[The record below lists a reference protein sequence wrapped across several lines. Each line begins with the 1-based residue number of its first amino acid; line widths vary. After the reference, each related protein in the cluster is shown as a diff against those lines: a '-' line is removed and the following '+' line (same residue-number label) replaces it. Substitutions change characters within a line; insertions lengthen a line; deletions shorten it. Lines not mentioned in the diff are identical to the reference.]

1 MYETKNVELEM
12 SFMLQI
18 YITNMSS
25 VMAKDGRRIDN
36 GMKDRERRFLD
47 PETEKDRRIRKLGKE

>member
-1 MYETKNVELEM
+1 
-12 SFMLQI
+12 MLQI

-47 PETEKDRRIRKLGKE
+47 PEMDMERRIRKLGKE